1 MSSALVRRD
10 VPGVLTVRA
19 GEERIIEGIVVP
31 WDVVIDAPDGNY
43 RETIPASSV
52 RGLKPGD
59 VRLEVGKHGG
69 PVVARGVEADSR
81 AEGLHMAF
89 VVPRTRAGD
98 DALEEA
104 RAGIWPDLSI
114 GFRPVRSRK
123 RPDGVTE
130 RSEIDIRRVAM
141 VEAGSYPGAQ
151 ITAVRA
157 EEASDMAD
165 STISLSG
172 TITEDAAE
180 TAPAEAPAPEA
191 PRAAAPVPEL
201 VRAVRAPAIVT
212 RAEMPYGPTSGHS
225 FLADGF
231 KASRGDS
238 AAAERI
244 ERNRRL
250 VADIDLKLRA
260 GEVLTTEIPG
270 AYPNTYVP
278 GLLTERILKGRPMG
292 SFYNRVA
299 IADGLPRIFP
309 RVTTS
314 TSVAVQSGE
323 NVNPVASDYATE
335 AVTVTPL
342 LYGGETVVS
351 RQVLDGADPAALNM
365 IMSDLMEA
373 YAQASE
379 TVIKTAVEAGATD
392 TSVTL
397 TAATPHAGLVGLVVD
412 FQGKRFLPAQAQF
425 APPTIYSGAIQQLDA
440 VGGRLLMPWL
450 GPVNASGTTQDGA
463 AGASVLGVPFVLSW
477 ASTPGTGAGVGGVV
491 VTSRAD
497 DYVIFESNVAQF
509 SYEQVTG
516 PAGIRIG
523 LWAYLVVG
531 KRRGSTK
538 ETGA

>member
-1 MSSALVRRD
+1 MSSALVTRD

-19 GEERIIEGIVVP
+19 GDQRIIEGIVVP

-52 RGLKPGD
+52 RGLVPGD

-69 PVVARGVEADSR
+69 PVVARGIEAESR

-123 RPDGVTE
+123 RGDGVTE
-130 RSEIDIRRVAM
+130 RTEIDIRRVAM

-157 EEASDMAD
+157 QEEDAMAD

-172 TITEDAAE
+172 TITEE
-180 TAPAEAPAPEA
+180 AEAPAAEAPAAEA

-212 RAEMPYGPTSGHS
+212 RQEMPYQHGSGQS
-225 FLADGF
+225 FLADGWR
-231 KASRGDS
+231 AMRGDM
-238 AAAERI
+238 AAAERM
-244 ERNRRL
+244 ERNRRY
-250 VADIDLKLRA
+250 VADLDLRLRA
-260 GEVLTTEIPG
+260 GEVLSTEIPG
-270 AYPNTYVP
+270 AYPNSYVP
-278 GLLTERILKGRPMG
+278 GLLTDRILKGRPFG

-309 RVTTS
+309 KVTTS
-314 TSVAVQSGE
+314 TTVAVQSAEGA
-323 NVNPVASDYATE
+323 NPAASDFATT
-335 AVTVTPL
+335 AVTATPL

-351 RQVLDGADPAALNM
+351 RQVLDGADPSALDM

-392 TSVTL
+392 TGITL

-412 FQGKRFLPAQAQF
+412 FQGKRFMPATAQF
-425 APPTIYSGAIQQLDA
+425 APPLLYAGAIQQLDA

-450 GPVNASGTTQDGA
+450 GPVNAGGQTQAGA
-463 AGASVLGVPFVLSW
+463 AGGSVLGVPFILSW
-477 ASTPGTGAGVGGVV
+477 ASTPGSGVGAGGIVITG
-491 VTSRAD
+491 RAD

-509 SYEQVTG
+509 SYDQVAG
-516 PAGIRIG
+516 PSGIRVG

-531 KRRGSTK
+531 TRRGSTK
-538 ETGA
+538 ETAA